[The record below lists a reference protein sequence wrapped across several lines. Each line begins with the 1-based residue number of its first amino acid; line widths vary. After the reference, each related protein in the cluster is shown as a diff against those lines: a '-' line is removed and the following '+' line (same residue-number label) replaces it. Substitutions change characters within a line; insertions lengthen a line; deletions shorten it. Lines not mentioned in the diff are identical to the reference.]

1 MFTIKKRASG
11 TRARTGIMHLAH
23 GSVQTPVFMPVGTKG
38 SVRGLTPDMLKD
50 LGAEIILANTY
61 HLYLR
66 PGEALVKDHG
76 GLNKWTNWDRPM
88 LTDSGGFQV
97 FSLNDERE
105 SAHRN
110 GETETEKIR
119 PGVKITENGVEFRSH
134 LDGSTHLLT
143 PERAVEI
150 QHALGADI
158 IMAFD
163 ECAPAHSSKDYAR
176 TALERTHSWLV
187 RCQNRHERLME
198 TEVPDAAPTT
208 PQYLFPIVQGVVYDD
223 LRIESAQFIA
233 SRNPPGIAIGGLS
246 VGEGKELMYHTLD
259 ILEPHLPDQLPRYLM
274 GVGTP
279 EDLVECVDR
288 GIDMFDC
295 VLPTRLARHG
305 SFWTTTGQFH
315 ITNAAFRDI
324 KTPLDSACT
333 CYACRTFDTSYIRHL
348 FIEKELLAFTL
359 LSIHNLHVLLDLMR
373 RMRAAIDED
382 RFPAFKKTFLETYRP

>member
-1 MFTIKKRASG
+1 MFTIKEPRLRARG
-11 TRARTGIMHLAH
+11 TRARTGTMHLAH
-23 GSVQTPVFMPVGTKG
+23 GNVQTPVFMPVGTKG
-38 SVRGLTPDMLKD
+38 SVRGLTPEMLKD

-66 PGEALVKDHG
+66 PGETLVKEHG
-76 GLNKWTNWDRPM
+76 GLNKWINWDRPM

-105 SAHRN
+105 FTQRGS
-110 GETETEKIR
+110 EIR
-119 PGVKITENGVEFRSH
+119 PCVKITENGVEFRSH
-134 LDGSTHLLT
+134 LDGSTHIIT
-143 PERAVEI
+143 PERAIEI

-176 TALERTHSWLV
+176 TALERTHNWLV
-187 RCQNRHERLME
+187 RCQRYHEKR
-198 TEVPDAAPTT
+198 TEIESHAA

-233 SRNPPGIAIGGLS
+233 SKNPPGIAIGGLS
-246 VGEGKELMYHTLD
+246 VGEGKDLMYHTLD
-259 ILEPHLPDQLPRYLM
+259 ILEPHLPDTIPRYLM

-324 KTPLDSACT
+324 KIPLEPACACYT
-333 CYACRTFDTSYIRHL
+333 CRNFDTSYIRHL

-359 LSIHNLHVLLDLMR
+359 LSIHNLHILLDLMR
-373 RMRAAIDED
+373 RIRAAIDED
-382 RFPAFKKTFLETYRP
+382 CFPEFKKTFLETYRP